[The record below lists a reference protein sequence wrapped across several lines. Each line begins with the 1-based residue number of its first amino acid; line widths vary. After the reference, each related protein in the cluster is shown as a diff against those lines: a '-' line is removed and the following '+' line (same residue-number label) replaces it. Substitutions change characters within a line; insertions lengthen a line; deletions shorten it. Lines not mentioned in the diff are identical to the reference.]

1 MEDRR
6 DFLKSAGAAFTTS
19 LFAGNVKGA
28 NDRPRVSVIGMGRM
42 GMANLGFAMRQP
54 GVEIASVCDVYQP
67 HLEQAVAYTG
77 RGPEGTPDS
86 HPKAKGIADF
96 REVLA
101 DKSVDIVVVATP
113 DHWHPYMTVEACK
126 AGKDVYVEKPIC
138 VVIDEGR
145 KMVEAARKYDR
156 VVQVGTQQR
165 SGVHFQKAAEIVRS
179 GKLGKITFCRTW
191 NYGNALPQGIGNPAD
206 AAPPAGLDWD
216 MWLGPAPMRPF
227 NKNRFGVDPNAFS
240 HFRWFWDYAGGMMTD
255 WGVHLLDIV
264 QLAFNETPPTA
275 ITSLG
280 GKYYLQ
286 DNTETPDTLQVTYQ
300 YPNEMICTYEYRAG
314 NGQSMFNQ
322 GYGILFHGTKGTL
335 FVDRSLYRLI
345 PEKGSDLEAVE
356 EKSSNNHNMAHWANF
371 MECVKN
377 RWRPV
382 SDIEIGHRS
391 TSTAILGNMSYRSKL
406 RVDWDGQRE
415 TTAQAEA
422 RQYLKREYRKP
433 WKLEV

>member
-1 MEDRR
+1 MDDRR
-6 DFLKSAGAAFTTS
+6 DFLKSAGAALTTS
-19 LFAGNVKGA
+19 LFTGNVKGA

-77 RGPEGTPDS
+77 RGPDGTPDS
-86 HPKAKGIADF
+86 RPKAKGIADF

-206 AAPPAGLDWD
+206 AEPPAGLDWE
-216 MWLGPAPMRPF
+216 MWQGPAPSRPF

-240 HFRWFWDYAGGMMTD
+240 HFR
-255 WGVHLLDIV
+255 
-264 QLAFNETPPTA
+264 
-275 ITSLG
+275 
-280 GKYYLQ
+280 
-286 DNTETPDTLQVTYQ
+286 
-300 YPNEMICTYEYRAG
+300 
-314 NGQSMFNQ
+314 
-322 GYGILFHGTKGTL
+322 
-335 FVDRSLYRLI
+335 
-345 PEKGSDLEAVE
+345 
-356 EKSSNNHNMAHWANF
+356 
-371 MECVKN
+371 
-377 RWRPV
+377 
-382 SDIEIGHRS
+382 
-391 TSTAILGNMSYRSKL
+391 
-406 RVDWDGQRE
+406 
-415 TTAQAEA
+415 
-422 RQYLKREYRKP
+422 
-433 WKLEV
+433 